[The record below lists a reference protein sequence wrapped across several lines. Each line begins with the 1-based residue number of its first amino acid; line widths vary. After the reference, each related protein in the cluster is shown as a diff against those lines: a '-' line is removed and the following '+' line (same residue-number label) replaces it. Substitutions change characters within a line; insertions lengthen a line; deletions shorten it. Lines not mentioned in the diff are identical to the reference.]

1 MQISHFSLQSP
12 AWRPQISTHSFLDS
26 RFRFQFL
33 PPGWNFGP
41 RTFLISR
48 FSIQTRG
55 RSQPGDY
62 KILVSDFKIQ
72 NSGFKEAH
80 ADPKT
85 SGSSFHISCF
95 RFQSRPRF
103 MVSKASTY
111 FNSYLSFLGAQT
123 TECKE
128 LSVYTIQ
135 NFAYQLTNGILNI
148 PLKTYS
154 YSAVS
159 LLGVC

>member
-95 RFQSRPRF
+95 RFQSRPCS
-103 MVSKASTY
+103 MKSKASK
-111 FNSYLSFLGAQT
+111 FLNSCFSFLGAQVSRN
-123 TECKE
+123 
-128 LSVYTIQ
+128 SVQTDFKKCVSDYK
-135 NFAYQLTNGILNI
+135 FRRAD
-148 PLKTYS
+148 PKTG
-154 YSAVS
+154 AAEF
-159 LLGVC
+159 